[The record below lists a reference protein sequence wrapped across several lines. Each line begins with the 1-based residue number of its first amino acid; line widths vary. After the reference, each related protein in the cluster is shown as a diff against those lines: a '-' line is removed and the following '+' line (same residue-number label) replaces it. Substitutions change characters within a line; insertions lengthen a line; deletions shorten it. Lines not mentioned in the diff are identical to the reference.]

1 MKKILSVPLFTLLI
15 FSLIYSCNYK
25 KKESSFLNPTELD
38 QIENLIKKAID
49 ENYIPGAVVLVA
61 KDNQVVYKKS
71 FGIKNPETNDNYQ
84 VDDIFRIASMT
95 KAITSVGVMK
105 LWERGL
111 IGLDD
116 PIENYIPEFKNVGI
130 LDKFFPKDST
140 FTIKSTKNKIT
151 VRHLLTHTS
160 GLGYGFIDGNP
171 KIKATYEKEKSKFM
185 PEGVLGFSDSD
196 VTIEETI
203 KRMAKMPLHHEP
215 GERYTYAIGIDVLGY
230 LIEIISGQKLSEF
243 LEKEIFRPLEMKDTY
258 FYIPEEKKNR
268 LVPVLTKKEGQ
279 WSIFNDTRYNVNY
292 PVEGAKKFYSGGAGL
307 SSTVE
312 DYYKFL
318 SVFLNDGAYKSK
330 KIISHSTNQ
339 LIQKDQLIKITNTSD
354 LGLGHGLISGIIREN
369 DVLTG
374 AKGSEGTIVWGGY
387 FNTDYFAD
395 PNQKII
401 GIIYKQTQLI
411 SEPTS
416 DRFNQII
423 YGALQN

>member
-1 MKKILSVPLFTLLI
+1 MRLPLAILFFTIFFILS
-15 FSLIYSCNYK
+15 CNNTNI
-25 KKESSFLNPTELD
+25 ESNFLNPSELN
-38 QIENLIKKAID
+38 QIENLIEKAID
-49 ENYIPGAVVLVA
+49 KNSIPGAVVLVA
-61 KDNQVVYKKS
+61 KNNQIIYKKA
-71 FGIKNPETNDNYQ
+71 FGIKNPETNDPYQ
-84 VDDIFRIASMT
+84 IDDIFRIASMT
-95 KAITSVGVMK
+95 KAITSIGIMK

-116 PIENYIPEFKNVGI
+116 PIENYIPEFKNVGV

-140 FTIKSTKNKIT
+140 FTIKPTKKKIT
-151 VRHLLTHTS
+151 IRNLLTHTS

-171 KIKATYEKEKSKFM
+171 EIKATYVKEKNKFM

-215 GERYTYAIGIDVLGY
+215 GERFTYAIGIDVLGY
-230 LIEIISGQKLSEF
+230 LIEIISGETLSEF
-243 LEKEIFRPLEMKDTY
+243 LEKEVFRPLEMNDTY
-258 FYIPEEKKNR
+258 FYLPEEKRNK
-268 LVPVLTKKEGQ
+268 LVPILTKKEDQ
-279 WSIFNDTRYNVNY
+279 WTIFNDPRYNVNY
-292 PVEGAKKFYSGGAGL
+292 PIEGAKKFYSVGVGL
-307 SSTVE
+307 SSTVK

-318 SVFLNDGAYKSK
+318 SIFLNDGTYNSK
-330 KIISHSTNQ
+330 KIISPSTNQ

-354 LGLGHGLISGIIREN
+354 LGLGHGLISGIIRDS

-387 FNTDYFAD
+387 FNTAYFAD
-395 PNQKII
+395 PEQKII
-401 GIIYKQTQLI
+401 GIIFKQTQRI

>member
-1 MKKILSVPLFTLLI
+1 MKKILSIPLFTLLI
-15 FSLIYSCNYK
+15 FSLIYSCNNTQ
-25 KKESSFLNPTELD
+25 KESSFLNPNELD

-61 KDNQVVYKKS
+61 KNNQVVYKKS

-203 KRMAKMPLHHEP
+203 RRIAKMPLHHEP

-230 LIEIISGQKLSEF
+230 LTEIISGQTLSEF

-318 SVFLNDGAYKSK
+318 SIFLNDGAYKSK

-354 LGLGHGLISGIIREN
+354 LDLGHGLISGIIRES

-374 AKGSEGTIVWGGY
+374 AKGSEGTIFWGGY

>member
-1 MKKILSVPLFTLLI
+1 
-15 FSLIYSCNYK
+15 
-25 KKESSFLNPTELD
+25 
-38 QIENLIKKAID
+38 
-49 ENYIPGAVVLVA
+49 
-61 KDNQVVYKKS
+61 
-71 FGIKNPETNDNYQ
+71 
-84 VDDIFRIASMT
+84 
-95 KAITSVGVMK
+95 
-105 LWERGL
+105 
-111 IGLDD
+111 
-116 PIENYIPEFKNVGI
+116 
-130 LDKFFPKDST
+130 
-140 FTIKSTKNKIT
+140 
-151 VRHLLTHTS
+151 
-160 GLGYGFIDGNP
+160 
-171 KIKATYEKEKSKFM
+171 M

>member
-1 MKKILSVPLFTLLI
+1 
-15 FSLIYSCNYK
+15 
-25 KKESSFLNPTELD
+25 
-38 QIENLIKKAID
+38 
-49 ENYIPGAVVLVA
+49 VVLVA
-61 KDNQVVYKKS
+61 KNNQIIYKKA
-71 FGIKNPETNDNYQ
+71 FGIKNPKTKDTYQ
-84 VDDIFRIASMT
+84 IDDIFRIASMT
-95 KAITSVGVMK
+95 KAITSIGIMK

-140 FTIKSTKNKIT
+140 FTTKPTKKKIT
-151 VRHLLTHTS
+151 IRNLLTHTS

-171 KIKATYEKEKSKFM
+171 EIKATYVKEKNKFM

-215 GERYTYAIGIDVLGY
+215 GERFTYAIGIDVLGY
-230 LIEIISGQKLSEF
+230 LIEIISGETLSEF

-258 FYIPEEKKNR
+258 FYLPKEKKNK
-268 LVPVLTKKEGQ
+268 LVPILTKKEDK
-279 WSIFNDTRYNVNY
+279 WTIFDDPRYNINY
-292 PVEGAKKFYSGGAGL
+292 PIEGAKKFYSGGGGL

-318 SVFLNDGAYKSK
+318 SIFLNDGTYNSK
-330 KIISHSTNQ
+330 KIISPSTNQ

-354 LGLGHGLISGIIREN
+354 PGLGHGLVSGIIRDS

-387 FNTDYFAD
+387 FNTAYFAD
-395 PNQKII
+395 PDQKII
-401 GIIYKQTQLI
+401 GIIFKQTQEI

>member
-1 MKKILSVPLFTLLI
+1 MKSLVPILFFAICFTLSCNNKKIKPDS
-15 FSLIYSCNYK
+15 
-25 KKESSFLNPTELD
+25 LNPIELN
-38 QIENLIKKAID
+38 QIDNLIEKAID
-49 ENYIPGAVVLVA
+49 ENSIPGAVVLVS
-61 KDNQVVYKKS
+61 KNNQIIYKKAY
-71 FGIKNPETNDNYQ
+71 GIKNPETNDNYQ

-95 KAITSVGVMK
+95 KAITSTGIMK

-116 PIENYIPEFKNVGI
+116 PIENYIPEFENVGI

-140 FTIKSTKNKIT
+140 FTIKPTKNKIT

-171 KIKATYEKEKSKFM
+171 KIKATYAKEKNKFM
-185 PEGVLGFSDSD
+185 PGGVLGFSDSD
-196 VTIEETI
+196 VTIKETI

-215 GERYTYAIGIDVLGY
+215 GERFTYAIGIDVLGY
-230 LIEIISGQKLSEF
+230 LIEIISGETLSKF
-243 LEKEIFRPLEMKDTY
+243 LEREIFRPLGMKDTY
-258 FYIPEEKKNR
+258 FYLPEEKENR
-268 LVPVLTKKEGQ
+268 LVPILTKKNQ
-279 WSIFNDTRYNVNY
+279 KWSIFDDPRYNVNY
-292 PVEGAKKFYSGGAGL
+292 PIEGAKKFHSGGGGL

-318 SVFLNDGAYKSK
+318 SIFLNDGTYNSK
-330 KIISHSTNQ
+330 KIISPSTNQ
-339 LIQKDQLIKITNTSD
+339 LIQKDQLIKITNNPDS
-354 LGLGHGLISGIIREN
+354 GLGHGLISGIIRES

-387 FNTDYFAD
+387 FNTAYFAD
-395 PNQKII
+395 PDQKII

-411 SEPTS
+411 SEPSS

-423 YGALQN
+423 YGALQKN